1 MGISVAIILLLALT
15 QECLTQE
22 GKSISIFN
30 VVKFPND
37 ACQGSGSQ
45 NGTCYTAEECSSI
58 GGTNAGS
65 CAEGYGVCC
74 TVSLTCTTGSMSH
87 STSQNNTHLILAATT
102 TPPQQC
108 NYFICPLSSTICRI
122 RLDFQQ
128 FTLTGPYV
136 WTQSGTTTEGG
147 AMGQCQ
153 TDTFS
158 ATGSLGGSPVICGG
172 NQNQHMFIDTDGTKC
187 STANFAFGGTT
198 TISRQFN
205 IRVTQF
211 DCADRDIAGPSGCLQ
226 YFTNVAGTVAS
237 YNYPIGATTVL
248 SGAAN
253 PATAFQHLAS
263 QSYSICFRKGAGN
276 CALCFAPTV
285 RTATTGQS
293 FGLSTSTTGAMSE
306 TSACVTDY
314 IAIPRAMTSSALA
327 IAVPQAVGVQR
338 ICGAFFRATAI
349 AAAGSTTVS
358 VCTGAVP
365 FRIRFV
371 TDATEAEGATML
383 LSDERNLGI
392 VGFSLDYWQ
401 ASCTTTTG

>member
-102 TPPQQC
+102 SPPQQC
-108 NYFICPLSSTICRI
+108 NYAICPLSSSICRI
-122 RLDFQQ
+122 RLDFEQ
-128 FTLTGPYV
+128 FTLAGPYV
-136 WTQSGTTTEGG
+136 WTSGGQATEGG
-147 AMGQCQ
+147 AMGKCQ

-172 NQNQHMFIDTDGTKC
+172 NQNQHMFVDTDGTKC
-187 STANFAFGGTT
+187 STADFAFGGTT
-198 TISRQFN
+198 VISRQFN
-205 IRVTQF
+205 IKVTQF
-211 DCADRDIAGPSGCLQ
+211 NCADRDIAGPSGCLQ
-226 YFTNVAGTVAS
+226 FFTNVVGTVS
-237 YNYPIGATTVL
+237 SFNYPIGAAAVL
-248 SGAAN
+248 TAAAN

-263 QSYSICFRKGAGN
+263 QSYSICFRQGAGN
-276 CALCFAPTV
+276 CALCFIPAV
-285 RTATTGQS
+285 RANIAAGMQS
-293 FGLSTSTTGAMSE
+293 FGLSVSSTAAMSE
-306 TSACVTDY
+306 TATCNTDY
-314 IAIPRAMTSSALA
+314 LVIPGAMISEAA
-327 IAVPQAVGVQR
+327 AKAVPKAIGVQR
-338 ICGAFFRATAI
+338 ICGAFFVAADN
-349 AAAGSTTVS
+349 AAAAAATT

-365 FRIRFV
+365 FRIRFE
-371 TDATEAEGATML
+371 TDANEADVQTDGTTA
-383 LSDERNLGI
+383 DELNLGI

-401 ASCTTTTG
+401 SAC